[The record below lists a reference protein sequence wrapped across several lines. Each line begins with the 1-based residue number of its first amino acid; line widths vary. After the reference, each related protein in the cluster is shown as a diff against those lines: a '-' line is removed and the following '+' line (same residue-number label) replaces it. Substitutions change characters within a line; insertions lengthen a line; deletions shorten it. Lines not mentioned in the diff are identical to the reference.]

1 MSEVKIIKEHPMSVS
16 FYRPENKFKLNN
28 KPEYLP
34 PGKKWVLVKL
44 ARLHQKREIL
54 RNALELPQLK

>member
-1 MSEVKIIKEHPMSVS
+1 MSEVKIIKHQPMSVS

-34 PGKKWVLVKL
+34 PGKKWVMVKL
-44 ARLHQKREIL
+44 ARLHQKREML
-54 RNALELPQLK
+54 KNALVQKQLG